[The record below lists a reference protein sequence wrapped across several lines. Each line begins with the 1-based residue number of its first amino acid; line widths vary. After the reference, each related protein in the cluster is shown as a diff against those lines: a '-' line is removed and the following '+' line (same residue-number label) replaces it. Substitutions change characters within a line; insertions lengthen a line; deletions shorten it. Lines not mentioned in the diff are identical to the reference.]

1 MVTLY
6 ANVYVK
12 HSVFSAQQHMLSAL
26 YAIAVHS
33 SVCLSITRVD
43 QSKTAE
49 FRIMQVSPYS
59 SPMPLLFA
67 I

>member
-26 YAIAVHS
+26 YAIARSFVRLSVHHTGG
-33 SVCLSITRVD
+33 SV
-43 QSKTAE
+43 E
-49 FRIMQVSPYS
+49 NG
-59 SPMPLLFA
+59 
-67 I
+67 